1 MKVAYLTPEYPH
13 HKTNKSAGIGTSIY
27 NLARGLVALGHQV
40 SVLVYGQDKDE
51 NFEDEGVHIYKVK
64 NVKIRGLSLYLTQ
77 KKVERFINRLYNK
90 GEIAIVEA
98 PDWTGFTA
106 FVKPKC
112 PLVIKLHGSD
122 TYFCHLDNRKV
133 KPINRFLEKKAL
145 KKADAIISVSD
156 FTGRLTNKLFKLSRD
171 YKVIQNSIDFH
182 SFVPIKKDS
191 KLTILYFG
199 TLIRKKGLLE
209 LPYIFNKVVAQVP
222 GAKLVLVG
230 KDASDIMTGSGST
243 WSLMEPLFSKEARQ
257 RVAYQ
262 GVVPYHEIREIIG
275 KASLC
280 VFPSFAEAFPVSWLE
295 AMAME
300 KPIVASNVGW
310 AEEMIENGK
319 EGYLVDPKNYEDYAN
334 KIVKIIKD
342 KEFQIEL
349 GRAAREKIKNEF
361 AIDVVAQKSVEF
373 YTQILN

>member
-1 MKVAYLTPEYPH
+1 M
-13 HKTNKSAGIGTSIY
+13 
-27 NLARGLVALGHQV
+27 
-40 SVLVYGQDKDE
+40 
-51 NFEDEGVHIYKVK
+51 
-64 NVKIRGLSLYLTQ
+64 
-77 KKVERFINRLYNK
+77 
-90 GEIAIVEA
+90 
-98 PDWTGFTA
+98 
-106 FVKPKC
+106 
-112 PLVIKLHGSD
+112 
-122 TYFCHLDNRKV
+122 
-133 KPINRFLEKKAL
+133 
-145 KKADAIISVSD
+145 
-156 FTGRLTNKLFKLSRD
+156 
-171 YKVIQNSIDFH
+171 
-182 SFVPIKKDS
+182 
-191 KLTILYFG
+191 
-199 TLIRKKGLLE
+199 
-209 LPYIFNKVVAQVP
+209 
-222 GAKLVLVG
+222 VLVG

-243 WSLMEPLFSKEARQ
+243 LSLMEPLFSKEARQ